1 MRASLTVS
9 RASSPESDAGPLN
22 LLFMVYPSSLLGFP
36 GGRVVKIPPANAGD
50 EGQEDRLEE
59 NKATLSTILA

>member
-1 MRASLTVS
+1 
-9 RASSPESDAGPLN
+9 
-22 LLFMVYPSSLLGFP
+22 MVYPSSLLGFP

-59 NKATLSTILA
+59 NKATLSTILAHGIF